1 MKKIFIVAMV
11 SMLSLSAFAVSNG
24 VNANLVANKAGAVNL
39 TADKFG
45 ASKLAAGKF
54 DANLAAGKF
63 VGNKA
68 GARVEKV
75 EKFYPINDSN
85 KTDYVGH

>member
-24 VNANLVANKAGAVNL
+24 VNRSERLGTVNL
-39 TADKFG
+39 A

-54 DANLAAGKF
+54 GANLAAGKF
-63 VGNKA
+63 DANKA

-75 EKFYPINDSN
+75 DKVYPLNGIKSDIN
-85 KTDYVGH
+85 KTDYFSN